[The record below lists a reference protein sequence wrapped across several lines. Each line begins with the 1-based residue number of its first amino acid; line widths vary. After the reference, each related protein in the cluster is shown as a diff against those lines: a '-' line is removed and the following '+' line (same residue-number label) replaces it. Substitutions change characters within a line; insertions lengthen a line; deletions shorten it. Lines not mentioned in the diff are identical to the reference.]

1 DRWEQHTATWHLA
14 FSHYRLGELDTAVEL
29 ARRLQASATAIG
41 DQTAAGIILS
51 GWARA
56 AAGAVPVELIAAEL
70 ARDNDDAHTGAE
82 VRLADAVRLLHQGEL
97 AEAVQR
103 LEEAAAI
110 SARAGLRQE
119 YVAAVAPWLATA
131 LRMQVEAADP
141 LGPSAKNRL
150 LRRAAR
156 VARRAGRLSR
166 SYRNNLP
173 HALRER

>member
-1 DRWEQHTATWHLA
+1 
-14 FSHYRLGELDTAVEL
+14 
-29 ARRLQASATAIG
+29 
-41 DQTAAGIILS
+41 
-51 GWARA
+51 
-56 AAGAVPVELIAAEL
+56 
-70 ARDNDDAHTGAE
+70 AE

-173 HALRER
+173 HALRERALVAGLQGRPRRAGRLLARSLAVAS